1 MPARKSYGY
10 NYYESGSAAR
20 KIDYTYDEKKARRKN
35 VNKKA
40 KAQPKSKAKASSV
53 IMIVCVFTMALVL
66 VYRYNIINEKN
77 LKSQSL
83 ASDLTKAESALVTS
97 QIDVEQN
104 TDLNE
109 IEAYAKQKLG
119 MQKSDKN
126 QTIYVDTSKTN
137 NSVELQDEST
147 FFQEIGDKI
156 SQFFGNL
163 FK

>member
-1 MPARKSYGY
+1 MPARKSY
-10 NYYESGSAAR
+10 NYYETGSTAR
-20 KIDYTYDEKKARRKN
+20 KLEYTNEVSRKKTK
-35 VNKKA
+35 VNKN
-40 KAQPKSKAKASSV
+40 KSYNKTSKKTKTSSIV
-53 IMIVCVFTMALVL
+53 MILCVFSMALVL

-119 MQKSDKN
+119 MQKPDKN
-126 QTIYVDTSKTN
+126 QTIYVDTSKTSN
-137 NSVELQDEST
+137 LVELQSDIT
-147 FFQEIGDKI
+147 FIQKIEDKI
-156 SQFFGNL
+156 SNFINKIF
-163 FK
+163 